1 MQTLFLKTVKDVI
14 KYWYIPLLAGLFF
27 VVVSIVTFSSPMSS
41 LLTLSV
47 LFALSFIFGG
57 LSEAVFSFLNRDRL
71 ESWGWTLAFGVVT
84 VVVGVLLLSNPALS
98 ITTLAFYIGFII
110 LFRSVSAIGIA
121 MDIKKYGSRH
131 WAGLLILGILGAV
144 FSFVLI
150 WNPVF
155 AGLSV
160 VMLVALSF
168 FTAGLFSMVL
178 AFQLRQLHTST
189 KALSAQLK
197 ERYDALERD
206 IREEWSE

>member
-14 KYWYIPLLAGLFF
+14 KYWYIPLLVGLFF
-27 VVVSIVTFSSPMSS
+27 VVVSIIAFSSPMSS

-57 LSEAVFSFLNRDRL
+57 LSETVFSFLNRDRL

-110 LFRSVSAIGIA
+110 LFRSVSAIGFA
-121 MDIKKYGSRH
+121 MDIKKHGSRH

-168 FTAGLFSMVL
+168 LTAGLFSMVL

-189 KALSAQLK
+189 KALSVQLK